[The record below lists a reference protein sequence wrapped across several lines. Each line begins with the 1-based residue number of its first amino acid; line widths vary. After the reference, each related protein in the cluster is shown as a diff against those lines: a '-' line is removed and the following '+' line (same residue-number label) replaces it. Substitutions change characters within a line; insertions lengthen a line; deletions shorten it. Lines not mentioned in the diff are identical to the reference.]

1 MTGAKSELRS
11 VRLDRNDAGE
21 IVAVLAEAFYHY
33 PVMQFVL
40 GAGAEYDRRLSVFV
54 NLVVQSRLLREEPML
69 GVRDSSGALVGAAVV
84 SLTNRE
90 APGELVVFREQV
102 WQDLG
107 QDARSRYTAY
117 GTACEPLMPTAYH
130 HHLNMI
136 GVRRSQAGTGL
147 GRRLLEAVHEVAQM
161 DRGSA
166 GVSLSTEVRR
176 NVDLYRHFGYEVTG
190 EARVSEGL
198 MTWGMFRKR

>member
-1 MTGAKSELRS
+1 VALAESELRS

-40 GAGAEYDRRLSVFV
+40 GGGAEYDRRLSVFV

-69 GVRDSSGALVGAAVV
+69 GVLDTYGALDGAEVV
-84 SLTNRE
+84 SLTNSE
-90 APGELVVFREQV
+90 APGEIVVFRELV
-102 WQDLG
+102 RQDLG
-107 QDARSRYTAY
+107 QDARSRYAAY

-136 GVRRSQAGTGL
+136 GVLRSQAGNGL
-147 GRRLLEAVHEVAQM
+147 GRLL
-161 DRGSA
+161 
-166 GVSLSTEVRR
+166 L
-176 NVDLYRHFGYEVTG
+176 
-190 EARVSEGL
+190 
-198 MTWGMFRKR
+198 